1 MTLLFMCGG
10 SQAQTVSYW
19 FQGWQRKPDAKQAQE
34 YFIVPGA
41 NVIFTYQTNRVIIN
55 APGGSGFFQLIGDV
69 TAPLGPSP
77 LTTTLKNTGT
87 PGTYVKTTFDAQGR
101 ETSGLTTLGN
111 SDLANSSL
119 TYNGVTVAL
128 GASGTLQLSGVGG
141 DFPNEGTTTTVLHG
155 NAAGTLSFGAV
166 DLANDV
172 TGNLGVTH
180 LNSGTGASSKTFWR
194 GDASWSDTL
203 TGPFTSQGTITATN
217 IVTSAIKWVDLN
229 INYALSVSGPSAPS
243 LVSVTNP
250 ASGSVIKQLAFDNN
264 DELFGQCQLP
274 HTSAITNA
282 SFPAF
287 YTEPHVHFDTI
298 GTLNSTHSNVTWRIE
313 WEWANINGGWVRG
326 TNQETM
332 GITNNFTHY
341 MLDLGHITN
350 NPPMNISAVFRCRLT
365 RPASATQEYDSGVNS
380 HTVVLDAFDLHVPV
394 GNQNAIGSSTDIA
407 P

>member
-1 MTLLFMCGG
+1 MQILKILTVLIILC
-10 SQAQTVSYW
+10 STASAQYVSYW
-19 FQGWQRKPDAKQAQE
+19 FQGWQRQGNARDAQE

-41 NVIFTYQTNRVIIN
+41 NVLFTYQTNRVIIN

-77 LTTTLKNTGT
+77 LTTTLATVGLGGTSTKVTWNTKGL
-87 PGTYVKTTFDAQGR
+87 V
-101 ETSGLTTLGN
+101 TSGTSAILAS
-111 SDLANSSL
+111 SDFVN
-119 TYNGVTVAL
+119 
-128 GASGTLQLSGVGG
+128 Q
-141 DFPNEGTTTTVLHG
+141 GTTTTLLHG
-155 NAAGTLSFGAV
+155 NALGNPSWSAV

-180 LNSGTGASSKTFWR
+180 LNSGSSASSKTFWR
-194 GDASWSDTL
+194 GDGSWSDTL

-217 IVTSAIKWVDLN
+217 YVTSAIKWVDLN

-250 ASGSVIKQLAFDNN
+250 ASGSLIKQLAFDNN

-282 SFPAF
+282 AFPAF

-332 GITNNFTHY
+332 GVTNNFTHY
-341 MLDLGHITN
+341 ILDLGHITN

-365 RPASATQEYDSGVNS
+365 RPASATQEYDSTPNS
-380 HTVVLDAFDLHVPV
+380 HTVILDAFDLHVPI
-394 GNQNAIGSSTDIA
+394 GNQNAIGSSTDVA